1 MSGQVGDR
9 HATLTFADVESLV
22 DLSTYVGRARA
33 YDTGGAIRLQA
44 VGAVL
49 AAWVCVLPG
58 RDLVGSG
65 TVLGLRT
72 MPLAGEHRLD
82 ATVPLSGLTDR
93 FARRGVTADTSTVL
107 TVPPTTVSPPWGGVT
122 PPRSGW
128 APVGQ
133 LGSAALLEA
142 ARRGVAEVAEGT
154 PGSAGA
160 PAVAALRARVWG
172 RLLDHDVPAGAGL
185 AALALGFA
193 REGGQHSL
201 VATVHRAGP
210 WTRVS
215 LPAGHILCR

>member
-1 MSGQVGDR
+1 MSEHSADR

-33 YDTGGAIRLQA
+33 YDGAGAMRLQA
-44 VGAVL
+44 VGEVL

-58 RDLVGSG
+58 RDLLGSG

-82 ATVPLSGLTDR
+82 TTVPLAGLSDR
-93 FARRGVTADTSTVL
+93 FARRGVTADTSAVL

-122 PPRSGW
+122 PPRGGW
-128 APVGQ
+128 APVGEI
-133 LGSAALLEA
+133 GGDTLLEA
-142 ARRGVAEVAEGT
+142 ARTGIAEVAQGT
-154 PGSAGA
+154 PQAAGA

-172 RLLDHDVPAGAGL
+172 RPLEHGVPAGAGL
-185 AALALGFA
+185 GAFVLGFA
-193 REGGQHSL
+193 REGSPQA
-201 VATVHRAGP
+201 ATVHRSGP

-215 LPAGHILCR
+215 LPAGHLLCR

>member
-1 MSGQVGDR
+1 MSGLPGDR
-9 HATLTFADVESLV
+9 HVTVTFVDVESLV

-33 YDTGGAIRLQA
+33 YDTGGAIRLQG
-44 VGAVL
+44 VGEVL

-58 RDLVGSG
+58 RDLVGTG

-82 ATVPLSGLTDR
+82 MTVPLAGLTDR

-107 TVPPTTVSPPWGGVT
+107 TVPPATVSPPWGGVT
-122 PPRSGW
+122 PPRGGW

-133 LGSAALLEA
+133 ITSAALLEA
-142 ARRGVAEVAEGT
+142 ARAGVAEVAEGT

-172 RLLDHDVPAGAGL
+172 RRLDHDVPAGAGL

-193 REGGQHSL
+193 REGDEH
-201 VATVHRAGP
+201 VATVHRSGP